1 MFGPSSS
8 EKEAQARAGSIQDV
22 EAYFKQIRNVIKRY
36 KKLVLDLDEIKK
48 DKKKVEKRMELIV
61 SQKKVGISVD
71 TPIMNNLSQFQSL
84 TFLYYNTPSTQTE
97 RGKIKDEFIAKK
109 QAARANIALLKEG
122 LNVLK
127 EKELKDIQEEYREVD
142 AEFRALGVM
151 VEKDALMDGR
161 PNQANRNNEFD
172 PTRAKN
178 DDLLDKAKN
187 TQEDTLMKLKSG
199 LATVEATKEQGKF
212 TAAQLE
218 QDREKMKRI
227 DSGLDNVQ
235 SEMELSQVL
244 ITRFVKRVASDK
256 VIIAFAT
263 LLVLAILGIV
273 IYAALN
279 PNQSIFNVPSV
290 VVPPIVTST
299 ATPSVLPTPKRRLLI
314 EIVDSFQ
321 SSVFSTPSSGNAL
334 ERVENVIKKAVEA
347 TVAPLL
353 RGGSIH
359 DVTVKNS
366 LRAGPSTDSFAR

>member
-1 MFGPSSS
+1 
-8 EKEAQARAGSIQDV
+8 
-22 EAYFKQIRNVIKRY
+22 
-36 KKLVLDLDEIKK
+36 
-48 DKKKVEKRMELIV
+48 
-61 SQKKVGISVD
+61 
-71 TPIMNNLSQFQSL
+71 
-84 TFLYYNTPSTQTE
+84 
-97 RGKIKDEFIAKK
+97 
-109 QAARANIALLKEG
+109 
-122 LNVLK
+122 
-127 EKELKDIQEEYREVD
+127 LKDIQEEYREVD

-299 ATPSVLPTPKRRLLI
+299 ATPSVLPSPKRRLLI
-314 EIVDSFQ
+314 EGFDLFH
-321 SSVFSTPSSGNAL
+321 SSMTSTCMSNNA
-334 ERVENVIKKAVEA
+334 VEKVTGFVKKATEA
-347 TVAPLL
+347 TVAPFL
-353 RGGSIH
+353 RGGAMRNGFLKDSMR
-359 DVTVKNS
+359 T
-366 LRAGPSTDSFAR
+366 GPSTNIFPR

>member
-8 EKEAQARAGSIQDV
+8 EKDAQARAGSIQDV
-22 EAYFKQIRNVIKRY
+22 EAYFKQIRNVTKRY
-36 KKLVLDLDEIKK
+36 KKLVIDLDEIKK
-48 DKKKVEKRMELIV
+48 DKKKVEKRMKLI
-61 SQKKVGISVD
+61 
-71 TPIMNNLSQFQSL
+71 
-84 TFLYYNTPSTQTE
+84 TE

-142 AEFRALGVM
+142 ADFRALGVM

-279 PNQSIFNVPSV
+279 PNQNIFNVPSV

-299 ATPSVLPTPKRRLLI
+299 STPSVSPSPKKRLLSGIADSLESSLLSQSLDRVLRDVDQSVIAI
-314 EIVDSFQ
+314 E
-321 SSVFSTPSSGNAL
+321 L
-334 ERVENVIKKAVEA
+334 IKSEKDLAKKSA
-347 TVAPLL
+347 TDAPLL
-353 RGGSIH
+353 RGGAIN
-359 DVTVKNS
+359 DATLKG
-366 LRAGPSTDSFAR
+366 RARVIPSTDIFAR

>member
-1 MFGPSSS
+1 
-8 EKEAQARAGSIQDV
+8 
-22 EAYFKQIRNVIKRY
+22 
-36 KKLVLDLDEIKK
+36 
-48 DKKKVEKRMELIV
+48 
-61 SQKKVGISVD
+61 
-71 TPIMNNLSQFQSL
+71 
-84 TFLYYNTPSTQTE
+84 
-97 RGKIKDEFIAKK
+97 
-109 QAARANIALLKEG
+109 
-122 LNVLK
+122 
-127 EKELKDIQEEYREVD
+127 
-142 AEFRALGVM
+142 M

-279 PNQSIFNVPSV
+279 PNQNIFNVPSV

-299 ATPSVLPTPKRRLLI
+299 STPSVSPSPKKRLLSGIADSLESSLLSQSLDRVLRDVDQSVIAI
-314 EIVDSFQ
+314 E
-321 SSVFSTPSSGNAL
+321 L
-334 ERVENVIKKAVEA
+334 IKSEKDLAKKSA
-347 TVAPLL
+347 TDAPLL
-353 RGGSIH
+353 RGGAIN
-359 DVTVKNS
+359 DATLKG
-366 LRAGPSTDSFAR
+366 RARVIPSTDIFAR

>member
-1 MFGPSSS
+1 
-8 EKEAQARAGSIQDV
+8 
-22 EAYFKQIRNVIKRY
+22 
-36 KKLVLDLDEIKK
+36 
-48 DKKKVEKRMELIV
+48 
-61 SQKKVGISVD
+61 
-71 TPIMNNLSQFQSL
+71 MN
-84 TFLYYNTPSTQTE
+84 
-97 RGKIKDEFIAKK
+97 I
-109 QAARANIALLKEG
+109 
-122 LNVLK
+122 LK

-161 PNQANRNNEFD
+161 PNQANRNSDFD

-244 ITRFVKRVASDK
+244 ITRFVKRIASDK

-279 PNQSIFNVPSV
+279 PNQNIFNVPSV

-299 ATPSVLPTPKRRLLI
+299 ATPSVSSTPKKRILSERIYSI
-314 EIVDSFQ
+314 EGFSSSSSSLYSASIVQGVDQ
-321 SSVFSTPSSGNAL
+321 PRALNEVIGSVLDVT
-334 ERVENVIKKAVEA
+334 KKRETA
-347 TVAPLL
+347 APLL
-353 RGGSIH
+353 RGGALNFIAR
-359 DVTVKNS
+359 NER
-366 LRAGPSTDSFAR
+366 LGIAPSTDKFAI

>member
-1 MFGPSSS
+1 L
-8 EKEAQARAGSIQDV
+8 
-22 EAYFKQIRNVIKRY
+22 IRFH
-36 KKLVLDLDEIKK
+36 EQS
-48 DKKKVEKRMELIV
+48 LI
-61 SQKKVGISVD
+61 I
-71 TPIMNNLSQFQSL
+71 TIL
-84 TFLYYNTPSTQTE
+84 TFLFSLPFLPHQTE

-299 ATPSVLPTPKRRLLI
+299 ATPSVLPSPKRRLLI
-314 EIVDSFQ
+314 EGFDSFH
-321 SSVFSTPSSGNAL
+321 SSMTSTTLSDNA
-334 ERVENVIKKAVEA
+334 VEGVEGFVTKAVDA
-347 TVAPLL
+347 TVAPFL
-353 RGGSIH
+353 RGGSMR
-359 DVTVKNS
+359 DTSVKDS
-366 LRAGPSTDSFAR
+366 LQTGPSTGSFAR

>member
-1 MFGPSSS
+1 MRSCPSSF
-8 EKEAQARAGSIQDV
+8 I
-22 EAYFKQIRNVIKRY
+22 
-36 KKLVLDLDEIKK
+36 
-48 DKKKVEKRMELIV
+48 
-61 SQKKVGISVD
+61 
-71 TPIMNNLSQFQSL
+71 NLYLPL
-84 TFLYYNTPSTQTE
+84 TIHQTE

-122 LNVLK
+122 LNILK

-161 PNQANRNNEFD
+161 PNQVNRNNDFD

-244 ITRFVKRVASDK
+244 ITRFVKRIASDK

-279 PNQSIFNVPSV
+279 PNQNIFNVPSV
-290 VVPPIVTST
+290 VVPPIITST
-299 ATPSVLPTPKRRLLI
+299 ATPSVSPTPKKRLLRG
-314 EIVDSFQ
+314 IVDLIAESYL
-321 SSVFSTPSSGNAL
+321 PSSSLYSTSVVQGVDQSRAHN
-334 ERVENVIKKAVEA
+334 EVIGSVLDVAKKRETA
-347 TVAPLL
+347 APLL
-353 RGGSIH
+353 RGGTI
-359 DVTVKNS
+359 NNAS
-366 LRAGPSTDSFAR
+366 LIERLGIAPSTDKFAR

>member
-1 MFGPSSS
+1 MSP
-8 EKEAQARAGSIQDV
+8 
-22 EAYFKQIRNVIKRY
+22 
-36 KKLVLDLDEIKK
+36 L
-48 DKKKVEKRMELIV
+48 
-61 SQKKVGISVD
+61 
-71 TPIMNNLSQFQSL
+71 
-84 TFLYYNTPSTQTE
+84 QTE

-279 PNQSIFNVPSV
+279 PNQNIFNVPSA

-299 ATPSVLPTPKRRLLI
+299 STPSVSPSPKKRLLNGI
-314 EIVDSFQ
+314 SDSLESSLLSQSLDRVLRDVDQ
-321 SSVFSTPSSGNAL
+321 SVVESELNKSDKDFAKKSVTDS
-334 ERVENVIKKAVEA
+334 
-347 TVAPLL
+347 PLL
-353 RGGSIH
+353 RGGAIH
-359 DVTVKNS
+359 DVTQKA
-366 LRAGPSTDSFAR
+366 RARAVPSTDIFAR

>member
-1 MFGPSSS
+1 
-8 EKEAQARAGSIQDV
+8 
-22 EAYFKQIRNVIKRY
+22 
-36 KKLVLDLDEIKK
+36 
-48 DKKKVEKRMELIV
+48 
-61 SQKKVGISVD
+61 
-71 TPIMNNLSQFQSL
+71 
-84 TFLYYNTPSTQTE
+84 
-97 RGKIKDEFIAKK
+97 
-109 QAARANIALLKEG
+109 
-122 LNVLK
+122 
-127 EKELKDIQEEYREVD
+127 
-142 AEFRALGVM
+142 M
-151 VEKDALMDGR
+151 VEKDALIDGR

-279 PNQSIFNVPSV
+279 PNQNIFNVPSV

-299 ATPSVLPTPKRRLLI
+299 ATPSVSPSPKKRLLSRI
-314 EIVDSFQ
+314 DDSLGNSL
-321 SSVFSTPSSGNAL
+321 SSLSSYK
-334 ERVENVIKKAVEA
+334 ENVVGGVHVLVDTNKLIESVQDSAKKSA
-347 TVAPLL
+347 TEAPLL
-353 RGGSIH
+353 RGGAIN
-359 DVTVKNS
+359 DVTLKERDRVV
-366 LRAGPSTDSFAR
+366 PSTDIFAR

>member
-1 MFGPSSS
+1 
-8 EKEAQARAGSIQDV
+8 
-22 EAYFKQIRNVIKRY
+22 
-36 KKLVLDLDEIKK
+36 
-48 DKKKVEKRMELIV
+48 
-61 SQKKVGISVD
+61 
-71 TPIMNNLSQFQSL
+71 
-84 TFLYYNTPSTQTE
+84 
-97 RGKIKDEFIAKK
+97 
-109 QAARANIALLKEG
+109 
-122 LNVLK
+122 
-127 EKELKDIQEEYREVD
+127 
-142 AEFRALGVM
+142 M

-299 ATPSVLPTPKRRLLI
+299 ATPSVSPSPKKRLLSGI
-314 EIVDSFQ
+314 ADSLESSLLSQ
-321 SSVFSTPSSGNAL
+321 SSYKNA
-334 ERVENVIKKAVEA
+334 VGGVDQSVIDKRDQDFGEKSA
-347 TVAPLL
+347 TEAPLL
-353 RGGSIH
+353 RGGANN
-359 DVTVKNS
+359 DFTQKA
-366 LRAGPSTDSFAR
+366 RARVIPSMDIFAR

>member
-1 MFGPSSS
+1 LLRTISYNHNSFFPLLNPPSS
-8 EKEAQARAGSIQDV
+8 
-22 EAYFKQIRNVIKRY
+22 
-36 KKLVLDLDEIKK
+36 
-48 DKKKVEKRMELIV
+48 
-61 SQKKVGISVD
+61 
-71 TPIMNNLSQFQSL
+71 
-84 TFLYYNTPSTQTE
+84 QTE

-122 LNVLK
+122 HNVIK

-244 ITRFVKRVASDK
+244 ITRFVKRIASDK

-279 PNQSIFNVPSV
+279 PNQNIFNVPSV

-299 ATPSVLPTPKRRLLI
+299 ATPSVSPSPKKRLLSGIINSI
-314 EIVDSFQ
+314 EGSSLSSSSLYSTNVVQGIDQ
-321 SSVFSTPSSGNAL
+321 SRALNEVIGSVLDVA
-334 ERVENVIKKAVEA
+334 KKGV
-347 TVAPLL
+347 TRAPLL
-353 RGGSIH
+353 RGGTLNNAAPNERLGI
-359 DVTVKNS
+359 
-366 LRAGPSTDSFAR
+366 APSTDKFAR